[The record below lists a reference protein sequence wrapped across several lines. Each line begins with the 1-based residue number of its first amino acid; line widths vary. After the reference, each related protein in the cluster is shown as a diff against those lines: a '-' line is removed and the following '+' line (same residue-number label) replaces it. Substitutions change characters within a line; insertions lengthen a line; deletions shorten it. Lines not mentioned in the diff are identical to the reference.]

1 MTVSP
6 PTTPYPVAPQYFV
19 VGREPSPAVEATV
32 FAGVKSGVF
41 QPQNMVNPLKD
52 NSYWGDMAELHN
64 MQQGPRWAKHTIPES
79 PLYAD
84 TIGHFLYGLF
94 GDYTAVGTAST
105 PTWTVGA
112 SPLTAGATSITVT
125 TGSVAASGTFIQVD
139 TGVNAEIVTV
149 GTGSTSTNIV
159 LNANT
164 PLRFSHLASVAVVTV
179 VAPFTHTFALLNT
192 GGTGLYAPSAQPPTY
207 TIGHINTPAGS
218 GNYYADQFLYAIMDE
233 LTISAKA
240 DGWLTWSAKMTSRSQ
255 LVPGGTMSGTISPI
269 TANPS
274 WRSTVTRASSLVN
287 TIAAWSGTWTRKND
301 TDPTADGTQ
310 DPYFFG
316 RGQLNGAWKMT
327 ISPAV
332 DESEITT
339 FLLPNSQPALTWAT
353 SNGGSGAS
361 LNSITINS
369 QLTGYEGSN
378 LTAQRQFWGYESS
391 GSFVS
396 SSTGAG
402 NSGGTT
408 PSQVVLVNA
417 IPSY

>member
-1 MTVSP
+1 VTIAP

-19 VGREPSPAVEATV
+19 VGREPAPATAATV
-32 FAGVKSGVF
+32 FTGVKSGVF

-52 NSYWGDMAELHN
+52 TSMYGDMAELHN

-105 PTWTVGA
+105 PTWTTSA
-112 SPLTAGATSITVT
+112 SPMSAGATSITVT
-125 TGSVAASGTFIQVD
+125 TGSVATSGTYVQID

-149 GTGSTSTNIV
+149 GSGSTSTNIV

-164 PLRFSHLASVAVVTV
+164 PTRLGHLASVTVTTV

-192 GGTGLYAPSAQPPTY
+192 GGTGLYAASAQPPTY

-218 GNYYADQFLYAIMDE
+218 GSYNADEFLYGIIDE

-240 DGWLTWSAKMTSRSQ
+240 DGWLTWSAKMTSRTQIAPSA
-255 LVPGGTMSGTISPI
+255 TMSGTLSQVFGD
-269 TANPS
+269 PS
-274 WRSTVTRASSLVN
+274 WRSTTSQASSLVN
-287 TIAAWSGTWTRKND
+287 QVASWSGTWTRKND
-301 TDPTADGTQ
+301 TDPTADGSQ

-316 RGQLNGAWKMT
+316 RGSFNGAWKMT
-327 ISPAV
+327 LAPAIDETQISNLI
-332 DESEITT
+332 SNT
-339 FLLPNSQPALTWAT
+339 QPTLVWTT

-361 LNSITINS
+361 LHSLTINS
-369 QLTGYEGSN
+369 QLTGYESSN
-378 LTAQRQFWGYESS
+378 LTAQKQFWGYESA

>member
-1 MTVSP
+1 MTIAP
-6 PTTPYPVAPQYFV
+6 PTTPYPVAPAYFV
-19 VGREPSPAVEATV
+19 VGREPEPAIVATA
-32 FAGVKSGVF
+32 FTAVKSAVF
-41 QPQNMVNPLKD
+41 QPVNMVNPLKD
-52 NSYWGDMAELHN
+52 PSMYGDMAELHN

-105 PTWTVGA
+105 PTWTTSA
-112 SPLTAGATSITVT
+112 SPLAAGATSITVT
-125 TGSVAASGTFIQVD
+125 TGTAATAGTYVQID

-149 GTGSTSTNIV
+149 GTGSTTTSIV
-159 LNANT
+159 LASGT
-164 PLRFSHLASVAVVTV
+164 ATRLSHLASVSVTTV

-192 GGTGLYAPSAQPPTY
+192 GGTGLYPTAAQPPTY

-218 GNYYADQFLYAIMDE
+218 GSYFADEFLYGIVDE

-240 DGWLTWSAKMTSRSQ
+240 DGWLTWSAKMTSRTQ
-255 LVPGGTMSGTISPI
+255 IAPGSTLSGTLSQVFGI
-269 TANPS
+269 PS
-274 WRSTVTRASSLVN
+274 WRSTTTQAASLVN
-287 TIAAWSGTWTRKND
+287 QIASWSGTWTRKND
-301 TDPTADGTQ
+301 TDPTADGSQ

-316 RGQLNGAWKMT
+316 RGGFGGSWKMT
-327 ISPAV
+327 TAPAV
-332 DESEITT
+332 DETQISNLISNT
-339 FLLPNSQPALTWAT
+339 QPALVWAT
-353 SNGGSGAS
+353 SNGGSGAA

-369 QLTGYEGSN
+369 QLTGYESSN
-378 LTAQRQFWGYESS
+378 LTAQKQFWGYDSG

-408 PSQVVLVNA
+408 PTQIVLVNA
-417 IPSY
+417 VSSY